1 MALLGLPLELLQ
13 RIIKETIPESIENVA
28 VTCSTLHNAS
38 KIYLDEHNR
47 LRKRYKHFSYSKYTV
62 LPQRGR
68 PRHTWKGHWD
78 PVTQETGIE
87 IQGATELIQEIVRN
101 PVIPRYIETADLKGN
116 VGMTDAPD
124 DLVDEHP
131 ALHPIF
137 PRIKDEDLID
147 KVRNLLNDSH
157 YLAEAGVDSEA
168 WLSGMLDDTSGHAE
182 VLLLTLLT
190 NVRELALPQSW
201 DHIPGRNSGH
211 LRYGEETPR
220 SDRKIIWPVLDAL
233 VRRANDPTISE
244 AGLSKLE
251 VYRPFTG
258 TGYECR
264 NEMTVNTPFLAIKS
278 VREAYIGGCIALDDG
293 YTGMPFDPEYPE
305 YSPLLERLDLVGCT
319 FGPEEM
325 RELLSR
331 LPNLK
336 CLHFAYETKWHGC
349 GHNLD
354 AGAMINAIM
363 ECAGETLEEL
373 SMWMMVH
380 YGTAGR
386 TLVDMKGFKRL
397 KSLHIDGLT
406 LMGPEFDKANE
417 EYEIADASDVC
428 PLDEMAAPRAL
439 DLLPPSL
446 EKYWLPDGTVD
457 PEKVK
462 LDIQS
467 AGKIGAGVV
476 EFLPFYNYGGQLGPP
491 PVGVNWSTSG
501 FGTPDFIKTLIAGLE
516 AHKGSGL
523 SMDFAIGPNQGQ
535 GVPADPS
542 NEGLQWDLFAET
554 QAVTAGGQ
562 FNGTIPGW
570 GNGQLV
576 SAVSAIVTSRT
587 NVTINT
593 TSIIGT
599 AEIWWEELFLRNGSL
614 NDITSM
620 ISPTGELSINLSNS
634 SFNTSDYELFFFY
647 ETLSG
652 QKNLAFA
659 SKRTETIWDNGS
671 YVVDHFSSK
680 GAEVVRDFWEQ
691 HIFVDNVKELLTEVG
706 NYGNMEI
713 LSNTS
718 WTRTLPERFEKL
730 FGYDLRPYLPLI
742 IFNNNN
748 INLQNDAP
756 GHTRCF
762 LDTHDKGQGYVNDY
776 RAALA
781 GGYQEYV
788 TTLANWT
795 HSLGLGLSAQVSY
808 NLPMDME
815 ASIPFVDAPEC
826 ESLQFHDNLDGY
838 RQFSG
843 PANLARKTVISN
855 ELGAVFGSAYRFTIP
870 DLLFAMNRAVAGGVN
885 QLVIHGQSYSGNYPQ
900 TTWPGYTAF
909 RYYVSDLYSPK
920 RPDWDHGLQAGLDH
934 MGRVQHIQQ
943 TGVPRTDV
951 AFYNKQTATDPNM
964 GTLYTS
970 DDLILKGWS
979 YNYLSPDNF
988 ALPQAYVGDNLLAP
1002 QDARYQALVVLGS
1015 QNLTSSGL
1023 LKLTEFAE
1031 AGLPIIIA
1039 GGSPGEYPTENK
1051 ASNVSFSFDT
1061 SLQQFLNISSVY
1073 QVAEGE
1079 IAEKLEGLGLK
1090 PRVGVKTNGTWHTT
1104 WRQDSSGNISYA
1116 YVFSDAEYSNG
1127 ELIVQSGGI
1136 PYFFD
1141 AWTGARE
1148 PVLYYTTEGSTTTIP
1163 LTLAGNQTKII
1174 GFANSCLGD
1183 VVTPEFHFTKLSD
1196 NVLGYRADDQG
1207 IVVHAAASAD
1217 PTTITLSTGGNF
1229 CYSTDA
1235 ASSFELTSW
1244 DLVLEHW
1251 EAPEDMYD
1259 AAVAA
1264 VKRNTTHHLD
1274 GLVSW
1279 TEIPAATN
1287 TSGVGYY
1294 FANFTWPPSP
1304 SAETNASVGAYI
1316 QFSPALNSITLEV
1329 NGARVHPLDPTN
1341 PVADISTYLVE
1352 GDNHVLAIVPSTMW
1366 NYLRSILG
1374 DIKNLGATPFGPGET
1389 LSVDMISNTENGLVG
1404 AVNII
1409 PYEALRV
1416 GASDGQQEC

>member
-1 MALLGLPLELLQ
+1 MKVVSCVQVFAGLVLLGPCQ
-13 RIIKETIPESIENVA
+13 AARQDRSNDFFDPPA
-28 VTCSTLHNAS
+28 V
-38 KIYLDEHNR
+38 
-47 LRKRYKHFSYSKYTV
+47 
-62 LPQRGR
+62 QR
-68 PRHTWKGHWD
+68 PRF
-78 PVTQETGIE
+78 
-87 IQGATELIQEIVRN
+87 R
-101 PVIPRYIETADLKGN
+101 
-116 VGMTDAPD
+116 
-124 DLVDEHP
+124 
-131 ALHPIF
+131 
-137 PRIKDEDLID
+137 
-147 KVRNLLNDSH
+147 
-157 YLAEAGVDSEA
+157 
-168 WLSGMLDDTSGHAE
+168 
-182 VLLLTLLT
+182 
-190 NVRELALPQSW
+190 
-201 DHIPGRNSGH
+201 
-211 LRYGEETPR
+211 
-220 SDRKIIWPVLDAL
+220 
-233 VRRANDPTISE
+233 
-244 AGLSKLE
+244 
-251 VYRPFTG
+251 
-258 TGYECR
+258 
-264 NEMTVNTPFLAIKS
+264 
-278 VREAYIGGCIALDDG
+278 
-293 YTGMPFDPEYPE
+293 
-305 YSPLLERLDLVGCT
+305 
-319 FGPEEM
+319 
-325 RELLSR
+325 
-331 LPNLK
+331 
-336 CLHFAYETKWHGC
+336 
-349 GHNLD
+349 
-354 AGAMINAIM
+354 
-363 ECAGETLEEL
+363 
-373 SMWMMVH
+373 
-380 YGTAGR
+380 
-386 TLVDMKGFKRL
+386 
-397 KSLHIDGLT
+397 
-406 LMGPEFDKANE
+406 
-417 EYEIADASDVC
+417 
-428 PLDEMAAPRAL
+428 
-439 DLLPPSL
+439 
-446 EKYWLPDGTVD
+446 YWLPDGTVD

-462 LDIQS
+462 ADIQS
-467 AGKIGAGVV
+467 AGKIGAGGV

-516 AHKGSGL
+516 AHKEFGL

-554 QAVTAGGQ
+554 QAVTADGK

-570 GNGQLV
+570 GTGQLV

-599 AEIWWEELFLRNGSL
+599 AEIWWEELVLRNGSL
-614 NDITSM
+614 NDVTSM
-620 ISPTGELSINLSNS
+620 ISSTGELSIDLSNS
-634 SFNTSDYELFFFY
+634 STNASEYELFFFY
-647 ETLSG
+647 QTLSG
-652 QKNLAFA
+652 HKNLVFA
-659 SKRTETIWDNGS
+659 PNRTETIWDNGS

-691 HIFVDNVKELLTEVG
+691 YIFVDNVKELLMEVG
-706 NYGNMEI
+706 NYGKSNLLTSCWEDSMEI

-762 LDTHDKGQGYVNDY
+762 LDTHDQGQGYINDY
-776 RAALA
+776 RPALA
-781 GGYQEYV
+781 DGYQEYV

-815 ASIPFVDAPEC
+815 ASVPFVDAPEC

-855 ELGAVFGSAYRFTIP
+855 ELGAVFGSAYRFAIP

-885 QLVIHGQSYSGNYPQ
+885 QFVIHGQSYSGNYPQ

-920 RPDWDHGLQAGLDH
+920 RPDWDHGLQAGLEH

-943 TGVPRTDV
+943 TGIPRTDI

-964 GTLYTS
+964 GTIYKS

-979 YNYLSPDNF
+979 YNYVSPDNF
-988 ALPQAYVGDNLLAP
+988 ALPQAYVRNSLLAP
-1002 QDARYQALVVLGS
+1002 EDARYQALVVLGS
-1015 QNLTSSGL
+1015 QNLTSLSL
-1023 LKLTEFAE
+1023 LKLTEFAK

-1051 ASNVSFSFDT
+1051 ASSASFSFDT
-1061 SLQQFLNISSVY
+1061 SLQQLLDISSVY

-1090 PRVGVKTNGTWHTT
+1090 PRIGVKTNGTWHTT

-1116 YVFSDAEYSNG
+1116 YVFNDAESSNG
-1127 ELIVQSGGI
+1127 ELIVQSPGI
-1136 PYFFD
+1136 PHFSD

-1148 PVLYYTTEGSTTTIP
+1148 PVLHYTTEGSTTTIS
-1163 LTLAGNQTKII
+1163 LTLAGNQTKLI
-1174 GFANSCLGD
+1174 GFAESRLGD
-1183 VVTPEFHFTKLSD
+1183 VALPGFHITEASG
-1196 NVLGYRADDQG
+1196 NILGYHADGQG

-1217 PTTITLSTGGNF
+1217 STHLTLSTGGKV
-1229 CYSTDA
+1229 CYSPHV

-1294 FANFTWPPSP
+1294 FANFTWPPNP
-1304 SAETNASVGAYI
+1304 SAEGNASVGAYI

-1341 PVADISTYLVE
+1341 PVADISTYLVA

-1389 LSVDMISNTENGLVG
+1389 LSVDMVPKTENGLVG
-1404 AVNII
+1404 VVDII

>member
-28 VTCSTLHNAS
+28 VTCTSLHNAS

-47 LRKRYKHFSYSKYTV
+47 LRKRYKHFSYSKYT
-62 LPQRGR
+62 LLSQRG

-87 IQGATELIQEIVRN
+87 IQVATELIQEIVRN

-137 PRIKDEDLID
+137 PRIKDEDIID
-147 KVRNLLNDSH
+147 RVRNLLNDSP

-233 VRRANDPTISE
+233 ARRANDPTISE

-305 YSPLLERLDLVGCT
+305 YSTRLERLELVGCT

-354 AGAMINAIM
+354 AGAMMNAIM
-363 ECAGETLEEL
+363 ECTGETLEEL

-386 TLVDMKGFKRL
+386 TLVDMKAFKRL

-417 EYEIADASDVC
+417 EYEIADAPDVC

-462 LDIQS
+462 SDIQS
-467 AGKIGAGVV
+467 AGKIGAGGV

-516 AHKGSGL
+516 AHKESGL

-542 NEGLQWDLFAET
+542 NEGLQWDLFADTE
-554 QAVTAGGQ
+554 AVTADGH
-562 FNGTIPGW
+562 FNGTIP
-570 GNGQLV
+570 
-576 SAVSAIVTSRT
+576 
-587 NVTINT
+587 
-593 TSIIGT
+593 
-599 AEIWWEELFLRNGSL
+599 
-614 NDITSM
+614 
-620 ISPTGELSINLSNS
+620 
-634 SFNTSDYELFFFY
+634 
-647 ETLSG
+647 
-652 QKNLAFA
+652 
-659 SKRTETIWDNGS
+659 TEAIWDNGS

-680 GAEVVRDFWEQ
+680 GADVVRDFWEQ
-691 HIFVDNVKELLTEVG
+691 YIFVDNVKELLTETG
-706 NYGNMEI
+706 NY
-713 LSNTS
+713 
-718 WTRTLPERFEKL
+718 
-730 FGYDLRPYLPLI
+730 
-742 IFNNNN
+742 
-748 INLQNDAP
+748 
-756 GHTRCF
+756 
-762 LDTHDKGQGYVNDY
+762 DTYDKGQGYVNDY

-781 GGYQEYV
+781 DGYQEYV
-788 TTLANWT
+788 TTLANWA
-795 HSLGLGLSAQVSY
+795 HSLGLGLSSRVSY

-843 PANLARKTVISN
+843 PASLARKTVISK
-855 ELGAVFGSAYRFTIP
+855 ELGAVFGSAYRFTTP
-870 DLLFAMNRAVAGGVN
+870 DLLFAMNRAVAEGVN
-885 QLVIHGQSYSGNYPQ
+885 QFVIHGQSYSGNYPQ

-920 RPDWDHGLQAGLDH
+920 RPDWDHGLQAGLDY

-943 TGVPRTDV
+943 TGVPRIDI

-970 DDLILKGWS
+970 DDLILKRWS

-1002 QDARYQALVVLGS
+1002 QDARCQALVVLGS

-1051 ASNVSFSFDT
+1051 ASDVSFSFDT
-1061 SLQQFLNISSVY
+1061 SLQKLLNISSVY

-1127 ELIVQSGGI
+1127 ELIVQSRGI

-1148 PVLYYTTEGSTTTIP
+1148 SVLYYTTEGSTTTIP

-1174 GFANSCLGD
+1174 GFVSSCLED
-1183 VVTPEFHFTKLSD
+1183 VVTPELHFTKLSG

-1217 PTTITLSTGGNF
+1217 PTTLTLSTGDNF
-1229 CYSTDA
+1229 CYSTNA

-1294 FANFTWPPSP
+1294 FANFTWPPNL
-1304 SAETNASVGAYI
+1304 SAETNASAGAYI

-1329 NGARVHPLDPTN
+1329 NGVRVHPLDPTN

-1389 LSVDMISNTENGLVG
+1389 LSVDMIPKTENGLVG
-1404 AVNII
+1404 VVNII

>member
-1 MALLGLPLELLQ
+1 MKIVSCVQVFAGLMLFGPCQ
-13 RIIKETIPESIENVA
+13 AARQDRSNDFFDPPA
-28 VTCSTLHNAS
+28 A
-38 KIYLDEHNR
+38 
-47 LRKRYKHFSYSKYTV
+47 
-62 LPQRGR
+62 QR
-68 PRHTWKGHWD
+68 PRF
-78 PVTQETGIE
+78 
-87 IQGATELIQEIVRN
+87 R
-101 PVIPRYIETADLKGN
+101 
-116 VGMTDAPD
+116 
-124 DLVDEHP
+124 
-131 ALHPIF
+131 
-137 PRIKDEDLID
+137 
-147 KVRNLLNDSH
+147 
-157 YLAEAGVDSEA
+157 
-168 WLSGMLDDTSGHAE
+168 
-182 VLLLTLLT
+182 
-190 NVRELALPQSW
+190 
-201 DHIPGRNSGH
+201 
-211 LRYGEETPR
+211 
-220 SDRKIIWPVLDAL
+220 
-233 VRRANDPTISE
+233 
-244 AGLSKLE
+244 
-251 VYRPFTG
+251 
-258 TGYECR
+258 
-264 NEMTVNTPFLAIKS
+264 
-278 VREAYIGGCIALDDG
+278 
-293 YTGMPFDPEYPE
+293 
-305 YSPLLERLDLVGCT
+305 
-319 FGPEEM
+319 
-325 RELLSR
+325 
-331 LPNLK
+331 
-336 CLHFAYETKWHGC
+336 
-349 GHNLD
+349 
-354 AGAMINAIM
+354 
-363 ECAGETLEEL
+363 
-373 SMWMMVH
+373 
-380 YGTAGR
+380 
-386 TLVDMKGFKRL
+386 
-397 KSLHIDGLT
+397 
-406 LMGPEFDKANE
+406 
-417 EYEIADASDVC
+417 
-428 PLDEMAAPRAL
+428 
-439 DLLPPSL
+439 
-446 EKYWLPDGTVD
+446 YWLPDGTVD

-462 LDIQS
+462 SDIQS
-467 AGKIGAGVV
+467 AGNIGAGGV

-516 AHKGSGL
+516 AHKESGL
-523 SMDFAIGPNQGQ
+523 SMDFAVGPNQGQ

-554 QAVTAGGQ
+554 QAVTADGH

-570 GNGQLV
+570 GTGQLV

-587 NVTINT
+587 NVTVNT

-599 AEIWWEELFLRNGSL
+599 AEIWWEELVLRNGSL
-614 NDITSM
+614 RDITSM
-620 ISPTGELSINLSNS
+620 ISPTGELSIDLPNS
-634 SFNTSDYELFFFY
+634 SSNASGYELFFFY
-647 ETLSG
+647 QNLSG
-652 QKNLAFA
+652 HKNLVFA
-659 SKRTETIWDNGS
+659 SNRTEAIWDNGS

-691 HIFVDNVKELLTEVG
+691 YIFVDNVKELLTEIG
-706 NYGNMEI
+706 NYGWEDSMEI

-756 GHTRCF
+756 GHTRCI
-762 LDTHDKGQGYVNDY
+762 LDIYDKGQGYVNDY

-781 GGYQEYV
+781 DGYQEYV

-795 HSLGLGLSAQVSY
+795 HSLGLGLSSQVSY

-843 PANLARKTVISN
+843 PASLARKTVISN

-885 QLVIHGQSYSGNYPQ
+885 QFVIHGQSYSGNYPQ

-964 GTLYTS
+964 GTLYTF

-1039 GGSPGEYPTENK
+1039 GGSPCEYPTENK
-1051 ASNVSFSFDT
+1051 ASDVSFSFDT
-1061 SLQQFLNISSVY
+1061 SLQKLLDISSVY
-1073 QVAEGE
+1073 QVAEGQ

-1127 ELIVQSGGI
+1127 ELIVQTRGI

-1148 PVLYYTTEGSTTTIP
+1148 PVLYYMTEGSTTTIP

-1174 GFANSCLGD
+1174 GFADSCLED
-1183 VVTPEFHFTKLSD
+1183 VVTPELHFTKLSG

-1217 PTTITLSTGGNF
+1217 PTTLTLSTGDNF
-1229 CYSTDA
+1229 CYSTNA

-1294 FANFTWPPSP
+1294 FANFTWPPNL
-1304 SAETNASVGAYI
+1304 SAEANASVGAYI

-1329 NGARVHPLDPTN
+1329 NGVRVHPLDPTN

-1374 DIKNLGATPFGPGET
+1374 DIKNLSATPFGPGET
-1389 LSVDMISNTENGLVG
+1389 LSVDMIPKTENGLVG
-1404 AVNII
+1404 VVDII

-1416 GASDGQQEC
+1416 GASDGQQECLAP

>member
-1 MALLGLPLELLQ
+1 MTSLILLL
-13 RIIKETIPESIENVA
+13 SN
-28 VTCSTLHNAS
+28 
-38 KIYLDEHNR
+38 
-47 LRKRYKHFSYSKYTV
+47 
-62 LPQRGR
+62 
-68 PRHTWKGHWD
+68 D
-78 PVTQETGIE
+78 PVRWQN
-87 IQGATELIQEIVRN
+87 R
-101 PVIPRYIETADLKGN
+101 
-116 VGMTDAPD
+116 
-124 DLVDEHP
+124 
-131 ALHPIF
+131 
-137 PRIKDEDLID
+137 
-147 KVRNLLNDSH
+147 
-157 YLAEAGVDSEA
+157 AG
-168 WLSGMLDDTSGHAE
+168 G
-182 VLLLTLLT
+182 
-190 NVRELALPQSW
+190 
-201 DHIPGRNSGH
+201 
-211 LRYGEETPR
+211 
-220 SDRKIIWPVLDAL
+220 
-233 VRRANDPTISE
+233 
-244 AGLSKLE
+244 
-251 VYRPFTG
+251 
-258 TGYECR
+258 
-264 NEMTVNTPFLAIKS
+264 
-278 VREAYIGGCIALDDG
+278 
-293 YTGMPFDPEYPE
+293 
-305 YSPLLERLDLVGCT
+305 
-319 FGPEEM
+319 
-325 RELLSR
+325 
-331 LPNLK
+331 
-336 CLHFAYETKWHGC
+336 
-349 GHNLD
+349 
-354 AGAMINAIM
+354 
-363 ECAGETLEEL
+363 
-373 SMWMMVH
+373 
-380 YGTAGR
+380 
-386 TLVDMKGFKRL
+386 
-397 KSLHIDGLT
+397 
-406 LMGPEFDKANE
+406 
-417 EYEIADASDVC
+417 
-428 PLDEMAAPRAL
+428 
-439 DLLPPSL
+439 
-446 EKYWLPDGTVD
+446 
-457 PEKVK
+457 
-462 LDIQS
+462 
-467 AGKIGAGVV
+467 V

-491 PVGVNWSTSG
+491 PVGANWSTSG

-516 AHKGSGL
+516 AHKES
-523 SMDFAIGPNQGQ
+523 
-535 GVPADPS
+535 
-542 NEGLQWDLFAET
+542 GLQWDLFAET
-554 QAVTAGGQ
+554 QAVTADGQ

-570 GNGQLV
+570 GTGQLV

-599 AEIWWEELFLRNGSL
+599 AEIWWEELVLRNGSL
-614 NDITSM
+614 NDISST

-634 SFNTSDYELFFFY
+634 SSNASDYELSFFY

-652 QKNLAFA
+652 HKNLAFA
-659 SKRTETIWDNGS
+659 SNRTETIWDNGS

-691 HIFVDNVKELLTEVG
+691 YIFVDNVKELLTE
-706 NYGNMEI
+706 
-713 LSNTS
+713 
-718 WTRTLPERFEKL
+718 
-730 FGYDLRPYLPLI
+730 
-742 IFNNNN
+742 
-748 INLQNDAP
+748 NDAP

-762 LDTHDKGQGYVNDY
+762 LDYYDKGQGYINDY

-781 GGYQEYV
+781 DGYQEYV

-795 HSLGLGLSAQVSY
+795 HSLGLSLSSQVSY

-815 ASIPFVDAPEC
+815 ASIPFVDASEC

-885 QLVIHGQSYSGNYPQ
+885 QFVIHGQSYSGNYPQ

-970 DDLILKGWS
+970 DDLIFKGWS

-1023 LKLTEFAE
+1023 VKLTEFAE

-1039 GGSPGEYPTENK
+1039 GGSPSEYPTENK
-1051 ASNVSFSFDT
+1051 ASDVSFSFDT
-1061 SLQQFLNISSVY
+1061 SLQKLLNISSVY

-1104 WRQDSSGNISYA
+1104 WRQDSSSNISYA
-1116 YVFSDAEYSNG
+1116 YVFSHAEYSNG
-1127 ELIVQSGGI
+1127 ELFVKTRGI

-1148 PVLYYTTEGSTTTIP
+1148 PVLYYTTEGSATTIP

-1174 GFANSCLGD
+1174 GFASSCLED
-1183 VVTPEFHFTKLSD
+1183 VVTPEFHFTKLSG

-1217 PTTITLSTGGNF
+1217 PTTLTLSTGGNF
-1229 CYSTDA
+1229 CYSTNA

-1294 FANFTWPPSP
+1294 FANFTWPPNL
-1304 SAETNASVGAYI
+1304 SAETNAPVGAYI

-1329 NGARVHPLDPTN
+1329 NGVRVHPLDPTN
-1341 PVADISTYLVE
+1341 PHDVE
-1352 GDNHVLAIVPSTMW
+1352 
-1366 NYLRSILG
+1366 
-1374 DIKNLGATPFGPGET
+1374 
-1389 LSVDMISNTENGLVG
+1389 LS
-1404 AVNII
+1404 
-1409 PYEALRV
+1409 P
-1416 GASDGQQEC
+1416 

>member
-1 MALLGLPLELLQ
+1 M
-13 RIIKETIPESIENVA
+13 K
-28 VTCSTLHNAS
+28 
-38 KIYLDEHNR
+38 
-47 LRKRYKHFSYSKYTV
+47 
-62 LPQRGR
+62 
-68 PRHTWKGHWD
+68 
-78 PVTQETGIE
+78 
-87 IQGATELIQEIVRN
+87 LISCVQ
-101 PVIPRYIETADLKGN
+101 A
-116 VGMTDAPD
+116 
-124 DLVDEHP
+124 
-131 ALHPIF
+131 F
-137 PRIKDEDLID
+137 
-147 KVRNLLNDSH
+147 
-157 YLAEAGVDSEA
+157 
-168 WLSGMLDDTSGHAE
+168 
-182 VLLLTLLT
+182 
-190 NVRELALPQSW
+190 
-201 DHIPGRNSGH
+201 
-211 LRYGEETPR
+211 
-220 SDRKIIWPVLDAL
+220 
-233 VRRANDPTISE
+233 
-244 AGLSKLE
+244 AGL
-251 VYRPFTG
+251 
-258 TGYECR
+258 
-264 NEMTVNTPFLAIKS
+264 
-278 VREAYIGGCIALDDG
+278 
-293 YTGMPFDPEYPE
+293 
-305 YSPLLERLDLVGCT
+305 
-319 FGPEEM
+319 
-325 RELLSR
+325 LLSR
-331 LPNLK
+331 SCQAARQDSGND
-336 CLHFAYETKWHGC
+336 F
-349 GHNLD
+349 LD
-354 AGAMINAIM
+354 PPA
-363 ECAGETLEEL
+363 
-373 SMWMMVH
+373 VQ
-380 YGTAGR
+380 R
-386 TLVDMKGFKRL
+386 
-397 KSLHIDGLT
+397 
-406 LMGPEFDKANE
+406 
-417 EYEIADASDVC
+417 
-428 PLDEMAAPRAL
+428 PRFR
-439 DLLPPSL
+439 
-446 EKYWLPDGTVD
+446 YWLPDGTVD

-462 LDIQS
+462 SDIQS
-467 AGKIGAGVV
+467 AGKIGAGGV
-476 EFLPFYNYGGQLGPP
+476 EFLPFYNYGGQLGSP

-516 AHKGSGL
+516 AHKESGL

-535 GVPADPS
+535 GIPADPS
-542 NEGLQWDLFAET
+542 NEGLEWDLFAET
-554 QAVTAGGQ
+554 QAVAANGQ

-570 GNGQLV
+570 GTGQLV

-587 NVTINT
+587 NVTINI

-599 AEIWWEELFLRNGSL
+599 AEIWWEELVLRNGSL

-634 SFNTSDYELFFFY
+634 SSNASDYELVFFY

-652 QKNLAFA
+652 HKNLAFA
-659 SKRTETIWDNGS
+659 SNRTETIWDNGS

-691 HIFVDNVKELLTEVG
+691 YIFVDNVKELLTE
-706 NYGNMEI
+706 
-713 LSNTS
+713 
-718 WTRTLPERFEKL
+718 
-730 FGYDLRPYLPLI
+730 YLPLI

-762 LDTHDKGQGYVNDY
+762 LDTHDKGQGYINDY

-781 GGYQEYV
+781 DGYQEYL

-795 HSLGLGLSAQVSY
+795 HSLGLGLSSQISY

-843 PANLARKTVISN
+843 PANLARKTAISN

-885 QLVIHGQSYSGNYPQ
+885 QFVIHGQSYSGNYPQ

-920 RPDWDHGLQAGLDH
+920 RPDWDHGLQAGLDY

-943 TGVPRTDV
+943 TGVPRTDI
-951 AFYNKQTATDPNM
+951 AFYNKQTVTDPNM
-964 GTLYTS
+964 GTLYTY

-988 ALPQAYVGDNLLAP
+988 ALPQAYVRDNLLAP
-1002 QDARYQALVVLGS
+1002 EDARYQALVVVGS

-1051 ASNVSFSFDT
+1051 ASNVGFSFDT
-1061 SLQQFLNISSVY
+1061 SLQQLLNISSVY

-1104 WRQDSSGNISYA
+1104 WRQDSS
-1116 YVFSDAEYSNG
+1116 
-1127 ELIVQSGGI
+1127 ELIVQSRGI

-1148 PVLYYTTEGSTTTIP
+1148 PVLHYTTEGSTTTIP

-1174 GFANSCLGD
+1174 CFADSCLED
-1183 VVTPEFHFTKLSD
+1183 VVTPEFHFTKLSG

-1217 PTTITLSTGGNF
+1217 PTTHTLSTGGKF
-1229 CYSTDA
+1229 CCSTDA

-1259 AAVAA
+1259 AEVAA

-1294 FANFTWPPSP
+1294 FANFTWPPNP

-1316 QFSPALNSITLEV
+1316 QFSPALNPVTLEV

-1374 DIKNLGATPFGPGET
+1374 GIKNLGATPFGPGDT
-1389 LSVDMISNTENGLVG
+1389 LSVDVIPKTENGLVG
-1404 AVNII
+1404 VVNIV

-1416 GASDGQQEC
+1416 GASDGQQECQAPYRAESW

>member
-28 VTCSTLHNAS
+28 VTCTSLHNAS
-38 KIYLDEHNR
+38 KIYLGEHNR

-62 LPQRGR
+62 LSQRGYVKVSVIFSSRCSPVDRR

-87 IQGATELIQEIVRN
+87 LQGATELITEIVRN

-137 PRIKDEDLID
+137 PRIKDGDIID
-147 KVRNLLNDSH
+147 RVRNLLNDSP

-220 SDRKIIWPVLDAL
+220 SDRKTIWPVLDAL

-278 VREAYIGGCIALDDG
+278 VRQAYIGGCIALDDG

-305 YSPLLERLDLVGCT
+305 YSPRLERLDLVGCT

-325 RELLSR
+325 RELLLR

-336 CLHFAYETKWHGC
+336 RLHFAYETKWHGC

-354 AGAMINAIM
+354 AGAMMNAIM

-386 TLVDMKGFKRL
+386 TLVDMNGFKQL
-397 KSLHIDGLT
+397 KSLHIDGLI

-417 EYEIADASDVC
+417 EYEIADAADVC

-446 EKYWLPDGTVD
+446 EKFQNEPVGDRSRDSSDQLKKCLAALFDGFEEGRGERLPNLQEIVVEVVQDDMNQEMKEQLEGKGAQVVLSPAKADPDFVTDFYRRMKAVSCVQVFAGLVLLGTCQAAGQDRSNDFFDPPAVQRPRLRYWLPDGTVD

-462 LDIQS
+462 SDIQS
-467 AGKIGAGVV
+467 AGKIGAGGV

-491 PVGVNWSTSG
+491 PVGANWSTSG

-516 AHKGSGL
+516 AHKESGL
-523 SMDFAIGPNQGQ
+523 SMDFAIGPNRPGH
-535 GVPADPS
+535 PS

-554 QAVTAGGQ
+554 QAVAADGQ

-570 GNGQLV
+570 GTGQLV

-599 AEIWWEELFLRNGSL
+599 AEIWWEELVLQNGSL

-634 SFNTSDYELFFFY
+634 SSNASDYELFFFY

-652 QKNLAFA
+652 HKNLAFA
-659 SKRTETIWDNGS
+659 SNRTETIWDNGS

-691 HIFVDNVKELLTEVG
+691 YIFVDNVKELLTEVG
-706 NYGNMEI
+706 NYGKSHLI
-713 LSNTS
+713 TSHYDAGRIVWKFSLTHRGQGHFPRDSRSSLATTCAPTSLSSYST
-718 WTRTLPERFEKL
+718 T
-730 FGYDLRPYLPLI
+730 
-742 IFNNNN
+742 

-762 LDTHDKGQGYVNDY
+762 LDTYDKGQGYINDY

-781 GGYQEYV
+781 DGYQEYV

-815 ASIPFVDAPEC
+815 ASIPFVDTPEC

-843 PANLARKTVISN
+843 PANLARQTVISN
-855 ELGAVFGSAYRFTIP
+855 ELGAVFGSAYRFTIS
-870 DLLFAMNRAVAGGVN
+870 DLLLAMNRAVAGGVN
-885 QLVIHGQSYSGNYPQ
+885 QFVIHGQSYSGNYPQ

-943 TGVPRTDV
+943 TGVTRTDV

-1002 QDARYQALVVLGS
+1002 QNARYQALVVLGS

-1061 SLQQFLNISSVY
+1061 SLQQLLNISSVY

-1174 GFANSCLGD
+1174 GFAISCLGD
-1183 VVTPEFHFTKLSD
+1183 VVTPEFHFKKLSG

-1207 IVVHAAASAD
+1207 IVVHAVASAD
-1217 PTTITLSTGGNF
+1217 PTTLTLSTGVNF
-1229 CYSTDA
+1229 CYSTNA
-1235 ASSFELTSW
+1235 ASSFEL
-1244 DLVLEHW
+1244 
-1251 EAPEDMYD
+1251 
-1259 AAVAA
+1259 
-1264 VKRNTTHHLD
+1264 
-1274 GLVSW
+1274 
-1279 TEIPAATN
+1279 
-1287 TSGVGYY
+1287 
-1294 FANFTWPPSP
+1294 PS
-1304 SAETNASVGAYI
+1304 
-1316 QFSPALNSITLEV
+1316 
-1329 NGARVHPLDPTN
+1329 
-1341 PVADISTYLVE
+1341 
-1352 GDNHVLAIVPSTMW
+1352 
-1366 NYLRSILG
+1366 
-1374 DIKNLGATPFGPGET
+1374 
-1389 LSVDMISNTENGLVG
+1389 
-1404 AVNII
+1404 
-1409 PYEALRV
+1409 
-1416 GASDGQQEC
+1416 